1 MKVLVIEDSQTQS
14 QMICRAIREAG
25 NEVIVEETWGYAV
38 SELAKRPDFV
48 VADWNVPDV
57 ESNRVKAINL
67 LERAKIPFRI
77 FTAYASQVPSEL
89 KKYVLDKAT
98 GLGELLAAI
107 SSAEHVDVD

>member
-14 QMICRAIREAG
+14 KMICDAIRETGA
-25 NEVIVEETWGYAV
+25 EVVVEETWGYAV

-57 ESNRVKAINL
+57 ESNRIKAINL

-77 FTAYASQVPSEL
+77 FTAYANLVPVEFA
-89 KKYVLDKAT
+89 KYVLNKSSDLKD
-98 GLGELLAAI
+98 LLAAI
-107 SSAEHVDVD
+107 ATAEHVDIE